1 MKVTAIILAG
11 GKSSRMG
18 TDKGLV
24 LLNRKPMIQH
34 IIEAVQKTEINDI
47 LIISNNL
54 AYKQFGLP
62 VYSDIIKESGPLGGI
77 YTGLVNSTTSRNMIL
92 SCDIPF
98 INDEVMNVLLEDQSQ
113 SPITVL
119 KYKDRIHPLIGIFNT
134 SIIPD
139 LQAQISKNNLKVREL
154 IQFKNATILD
164 LETKILGIQSQV
176 VANVNTK
183 EDLKEYIDE
192 M

>member
-1 MKVTAIILAG
+1 MKLTAIILAG

-24 LLNRKPMIQH
+24 LLNGKPMIQH
-34 IIEAVQKTEINDI
+34 IINAVQKTGISDI
-47 LIISNNL
+47 LLISNNL

-62 VYSDIIKESGPLGGI
+62 VYSDIIKDSGPLGGI
-77 YTGLVNSTTSRNMIL
+77 YTGLVHSTTSRNMIL

-98 INDEVMNVLLEDQSQ
+98 INEAVMNVLIEDQSQ

-139 LQAQISKNNLKVREL
+139 IQEQISKNNFKVREL
-154 IQFKNATILD
+154 IQSKNATILD
-164 LETKILGIQSQV
+164 LEAKIFGVESQV

-183 EDLKEYIDE
+183 EDIKEYADE

>member
-1 MKVTAIILAG
+1 MKLTAIILAG

-24 LLNRKPMIQH
+24 LLNGKPMIQH

-139 LQAQISKNNLKVREL
+139 IQEQISKNNLKVREL
-154 IQFKNATILD
+154 VQSKNATIID
-164 LETKILGIQSQV
+164 LEKKIPELKSHV

-183 EDLKEYIDE
+183 NDLKEYADE

>member
-24 LLNRKPMIQH
+24 LLNRKPIIQH

-192 M
+192 